1 MSMLNIAKKL
11 KRLQKSKLTE
21 AKADTQRL
29 IDFAGQD
36 LADRFLKIKDKLKS
50 PENDLY
56 YWIKNKTAADLELA
70 VANIENNKSNSAAK
84 KEISE
89 RGAQLV
95 CDSAHWKVY
104 HITTFEAAQKYGRDS
119 QWCITGIRS
128 YGDRYWKQ
136 YTDDGVSF
144 YFAITKEDY
153 DPRGTNSKFA
163 FAVYPG
169 GDTIELYNQ
178 VDDRVSLGDMPY
190 YSEIIIPG
198 VDLDNV
204 AEEENEF
211 SCENCGIALSED
223 EYYITPD
230 GECYCEECFF
240 NNYAYCEDC
249 GDAFYLDD
257 MAQSVTGDWYCETC
271 WDKHLE
277 TDEGEAESIIFM
289 ADDEDYF
296 EGDTPEWVR
305 RALEPTLKAWNSL
318 KAQGRL
324 RFSQS
329 EIEDME
335 KGVVASAKKAGVELG
350 PEDFGGSIRN
360 YENLDNPDD
369 TGYMISVDGSSKR
382 AENHSINVEQALEEI
397 LAFINSLSEE
407 EKPNVGLA
415 WRCAS
420 TGYDPDKEYF
430 MDGYEGELIVSIFS
444 DAEQEDGLWDS
455 EEERIQ
461 EKTGSSYEEAE
472 DKIRAALGLPKKVYE
487 SLNHKKRINESLSVV
502 DEFRLY
508 EKLWG

>member
-36 LADRFLKIKDKLKS
+36 LADRFLQIKDKLKS

-56 YWIKNKTAADLELA
+56 YWIKNKTAAELELA

-119 QWCITGIRS
+119 QWCITGLRS

-153 DPRGTNSKFA
+153 DPRGTDSKFA

-190 YSEIIIPG
+190 YPEINIHG

-204 AEEENEF
+204 VEENEF
-211 SCENCGIALSED
+211 SCENCGIGLSED

-230 GECYCEECFF
+230 GECYCEDCFF

-249 GDAFYLDD
+249 NEAFYLDD
-257 MAQSVTGDWYCETC
+257 MVQSVTGDWYCENC

-296 EGDTPEWVR
+296 EGDAPEWTR
-305 RALEPTLKAWNSL
+305 QLLEPTLKAWNIL
-318 KAQGRL
+318 KTQGRL

-350 PEDFGGSIRN
+350 PEDFGGSIHN
-360 YENLDNPDD
+360 YENLDNPDN
-369 TGYMISVDGSSKR
+369 TGYIIGV
-382 AENHSINVEQALEEI
+382 ENTTKKATGKGLQVEKALEEI
-397 LAFINSLSEE
+397 IAFINTLTPE
-407 EKPNVGLA
+407 EKDQTCLS

-420 TGYDPDKEYF
+420 TEFNPRYDTEDNF
-430 MDGYEGELIVSIFS
+430 MDNYEGELIVSVYSRDEMS
-444 DAEQEDGLWDS
+444 DMAIDDYS
-455 EEERIQ
+455 Q
-461 EKTGSSYEEAE
+461 EKTASSYEEAE

-487 SLNHKKRINESLSVV
+487 SLSPKKRITESLSVI
-502 DEFRLY
+502 DEFRVY
-508 EKLWG
+508 EKLWD